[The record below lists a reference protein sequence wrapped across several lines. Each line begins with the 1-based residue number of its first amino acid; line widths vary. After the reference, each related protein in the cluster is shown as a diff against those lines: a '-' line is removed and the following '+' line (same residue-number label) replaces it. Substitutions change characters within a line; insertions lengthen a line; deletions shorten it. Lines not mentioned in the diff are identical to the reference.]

1 MELRTGFRTEGSWSF
16 LGLSN
21 PYDTTIS
28 LTQTRG
34 QGQARFFPI
43 KANNRRV
50 HSLSLLLGCLDLG
63 GYEIVR

>member
-1 MELRTGFRTEGSWSF
+1 MAGSWSF

-21 PYDTTIS
+21 SYDARIS
-28 LTQTRG
+28 LAQTRG
-34 QGQARFFPI
+34 KGQARFFPI

-50 HSLSLLLGCLDLG
+50 HSPSLLFGCLDLG